1 MKNIMK
7 LFTIQQQLIVPKNRS
22 DNKARYKFR
31 SLDDITEKLKP
42 LLKETNT
49 VLLFGDEIISKDGRF
64 YVHSIAVL
72 YDAESGEEIA
82 RAGAMAREPQTEPGK
97 GESQITGS
105 ASSYA
110 RKYAA
115 CALFA
120 IDNGEKDPDE
130 GQGESVSRLF
140 DMLFAAGVVPD
151 TLEKAV
157 RCITGGKVGAD
168 KIKDVTAD
176 YFLRPENWKRA
187 VDNLACAG
195 IIANENENNRN

>member
-1 MKNIMK
+1 MNISK
-7 LFTIQQQLIVPKNRS
+7 LFDIQQKLIVPKTRS
-22 DNKARYKFR
+22 DNKARYRFR
-31 SLDDITEKLKP
+31 SLDDITEKVKP

-49 VLLFGDEIISKDGRF
+49 VLLFSDDVISKDGRF
-64 YVHSIAVL
+64 YVKSTAGL

-82 RAGAMAREPQTEPGK
+82 KAVALAREPQTEPGK

-130 GQGESVSRLF
+130 GQGENVSRLF
-140 DMLFAAGVVPD
+140 DMLFAAGIMPEN
-151 TLEKAV
+151 LEAAV
-157 RCITGGKVGAD
+157 RCITGGKVGAGE
-168 KIKDVTAD
+168 IKEVTAA
-176 YFLRPENWKRA
+176 YFLKPENWKKA
-187 VDNLACAG
+187 VDSMVRNG
-195 IIANENENNRN
+195 IIKNEN